1 MSKVR
6 LDQLLVLR
14 GLAPSRTKAL
24 GVILSGEVFVAGAR
38 VEKAG
43 SLVADDAP
51 IEVRRAAH
59 PYVSRG
65 GVKLAAALDEFDLD
79 VRHLVCLDLGA
90 STGGFTDCLLQRGAA
105 KVVAVDVGY
114 GQLAHRLRV
123 DPRVVVMERTNART
137 LTPAVIGLQADLTVV
152 DASFIGIG
160 KLTSAIA
167 RCTREGGELVALIK
181 PQFEVGREQASRG
194 RGVVRDDASRSE
206 AVARAR
212 QDIRSAGFEILMQ
225 RESALRGPKGN
236 REEFVRAR
244 RSGPAYEPIPE

>member
-105 KVVAVDVGY
+105 KVVAVDVG
-114 GQLAHRLRV
+114 
-123 DPRVVVMERTNART
+123 
-137 LTPAVIGLQADLTVV
+137 
-152 DASFIGIG
+152 
-160 KLTSAIA
+160 
-167 RCTREGGELVALIK
+167 
-181 PQFEVGREQASRG
+181 
-194 RGVVRDDASRSE
+194 
-206 AVARAR
+206 
-212 QDIRSAGFEILMQ
+212 
-225 RESALRGPKGN
+225 
-236 REEFVRAR
+236 
-244 RSGPAYEPIPE
+244 